1 MPNSFAIGR
10 RSTPTLEIRKYCK
23 YQRELIDNLRTAV
36 ELFKDKYGN
45 GRFKRFMNTTYGIL
59 VTSNGTMNRSLFTMA
74 KMLHIDLFSKE
85 PISMDYVSEY
95 ECMIVIDF
103 MMCWFLTPEDHI
115 HIIRT
120 TPKLEDLLKGLTSK
134 WEHGPYTMYDKTVAP
149 LGFNDKGY
157 PTPPCLDVLT
167 RQKRKRKENDDD
179 IDR

>member
-45 GRFKRFMNTTYGIL
+45 GCFKRFMNTTYGIL

>member
-1 MPNSFAIGR
+1 
-10 RSTPTLEIRKYCK
+10 
-23 YQRELIDNLRTAV
+23 
-36 ELFKDKYGN
+36 
-45 GRFKRFMNTTYGIL
+45 
-59 VTSNGTMNRSLFTMA
+59 
-74 KMLHIDLFSKE
+74 
-85 PISMDYVSEY
+85 
-95 ECMIVIDF
+95 MIVIDF